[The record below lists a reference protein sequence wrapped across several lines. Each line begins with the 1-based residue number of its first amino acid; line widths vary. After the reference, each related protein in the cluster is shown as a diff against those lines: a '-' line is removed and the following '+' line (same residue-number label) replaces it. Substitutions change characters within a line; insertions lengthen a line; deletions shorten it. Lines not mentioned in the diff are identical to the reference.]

1 MMRYLAIFWFIILVI
16 MALLGAQIAPYDPMV
31 NHANAIGQ
39 APNNIY
45 FLGTDGRG
53 RDILSRLLTGANRT
67 LGFSALSTLIAIF
80 IGAGLGMS
88 APMLGKWGD
97 GFFVLVMNTLLAFPP
112 LFTAL
117 IILTLLG
124 RGDMALIV
132 AVGVGQVGMT
142 AQVIRGATYSILAE
156 EYITSARALGAGWW
170 RIVWVHIRRGIIPT
184 LGAQTGI
191 VFGYC
196 LFNSAALNFLGLG
209 VALGVPEWGAMLAEG
224 RAIFRTAPHLA
235 LFTGLLLMSVV
246 ITVNR
251 LIDDFFA

>member
-1 MMRYLAIFWFIILVI
+1 MIRYIALFWLMCLII
-16 MALLGAQIAPYDPMV
+16 MAVFGAQIAPYDPMV
-31 NHANAIGQ
+31 NDADAIGQ
-39 APNNIY
+39 APNSAY
-45 FLGTDGRG
+45 FLGTDGLG
-53 RDILSRLLTGANRT
+53 RDIFSRLLTGANRT
-67 LGFSALSTLIAIF
+67 LGFSALSTLIAII

-88 APMLGKWGD
+88 APMLGKWSD
-97 GFFVLVMNTLLAFPP
+97 GVLVLLMNTLLAFPP

-124 RGDMALIV
+124 RGDVALIV
-132 AVGVGQVGMT
+132 AVGIGQVGMT
-142 AQVIRGATYSILAE
+142 AQIIRGATYNILTE
-156 EYITSARALGAGWW
+156 DYITSARALGAGWW
-170 RIVWVHIRRGIIPT
+170 RVIWVHIRRGIIPT

-251 LIDDFFA
+251 LIDDYFA